1 MRAVGI
7 ARPQKAVA
15 GPLDG
20 EELAGRSDAR
30 LLITASGQGGQRLS
44 LDRRSLISSDRWFG
58 EM

>member
-15 GPLDG
+15 PLDG